1 MGSEAYNQTLSERR
15 AQAVRDY
22 LASRNVD
29 PNALT
34 IVGVGENDPLDPAN
48 RDDPINRR
56 VAVINLGAS

>member
-1 MGSEAYNQTLSERR
+1 VGSEAYNQTLSERR

-29 PNALT
+29 PSALT
-34 IVGVGENDPLDPAN
+34 TVGVGEADPLDRAN
-48 RDDPINRR
+48 GADPINRR